1 MFDRNYSV
9 LPNGGI
15 LVNYDMFN
23 VDSNEMTEC
32 YNRYWEN
39 SVLNSKLSK
48 QEIEHWQKG
57 RVIDKEC
64 SVNEEA
70 FMLKKAGFK
79 NVQCI
84 FSNLKFAVILAK
96 K

>member
-1 MFDRNYSV
+1 MFDRIYSV

-15 LVNYDMFN
+15 FVNYDMFN
-23 VDSNEMTEC
+23 ADSNEMTEC

-39 SVLNSKLSK
+39 SVLKNELSK
-48 QEIEHWQKG
+48 QEIEHCQQG

-70 FMLKKAGFK
+70 FMLKNAGFK
-79 NVQCI
+79 NVHCV
-84 FSNLKFAVILAK
+84 FSNLKFAVIFD
-96 K
+96 